1 MTIAV
6 DLGRKA
12 TKPTNQPVII
22 VDYRGQYESPSKSNW
37 TQSGPIASRGGS
49 VQIFLR
55 QHIAT
60 CDFPEDGGGGLYPM
74 PPLLD
79 PPMTKVNFINCT
91 FSHGL
96 VHLIYFPDT
105 YDGLAVAGG
114 MGEGHIPCSAIE
126 EMIRVVKSGM
136 LFK

>member
-1 MTIAV
+1 MSRLKCILQRAIRTSLDKQLDPI
-6 DLGRKA
+6 G
-12 TKPTNQPVII
+12 
-22 VDYRGQYESPSKSNW
+22 SKCL
-37 TQSGPIASRGGS
+37 SRGS
-49 VQIFLR
+49 VPIFLR
-55 QHIAT
+55 QHIAA

-74 PPLLD
+74 PPPPIILD

-136 LFK
+136 L

>member
-1 MTIAV
+1 
-6 DLGRKA
+6 
-12 TKPTNQPVII
+12 
-22 VDYRGQYESPSKSNW
+22 
-37 TQSGPIASRGGS
+37 
-49 VQIFLR
+49 
-55 QHIAT
+55 
-60 CDFPEDGGGGLYPM
+60 M
-74 PPLLD
+74 PPILD

-136 LFK
+136 LLN

>member
-12 TKPTNQPVII
+12 TKQTN
-22 VDYRGQYESPSKSNW
+22 KK
-37 TQSGPIASRGGS
+37 
-49 VQIFLR
+49 
-55 QHIAT
+55 
-60 CDFPEDGGGGLYPM
+60 
-74 PPLLD
+74 
-79 PPMTKVNFINCT
+79 TKVKFINCT

-96 VHLIYFPDT
+96 VHLISFSDT

-136 LFK
+136 LLK